1 MTISQ
6 KYWRSSA
13 TETNGV
19 YSMATDLFLEERRR
33 LILEQLKREGRVSV
47 KALSEALNVSAVTIR
62 QDLRTLEEAGYLQR
76 TYGGAVSPSSEQSG
90 PELSFDIRQRR
101 AKHEK
106 NEIARAAAALVQ
118 EDDSIALD
126 ASTTAFAIIPFLR
139 RFRRLIVVTNS
150 LMVAQNLLDAPQI
163 QVLLPGG
170 RLRRD
175 SIALVDGVTTLP
187 DINLNIGFFGTRG
200 ISAVVG
206 FTDSDPDEVVI
217 KRALVQRCLKPVIV
231 AHHDKWDKVAPYVFA
246 EPGAASAIV
255 TTPGVTVERA
265 KAFRSMGVEV
275 ITTPTSTDKS

>member
-1 MTISQ
+1 
-6 KYWRSSA
+6 
-13 TETNGV
+13 
-19 YSMATDLFLEERRR
+19 MATDLFLEERRR

-47 KALSEALNVSAVTIR
+47 KTLSETLNVSAVTIR

-106 NEIARAAAALVQ
+106 DQIARAAAALIH

-126 ASTTAFAIIPFLR
+126 ASTTAFAILPFLK
-139 RFRRLIVVTNS
+139 RFKRLVVVTNS

-163 QVLLPGG
+163 QVLMPGG

-175 SIALVDGVTTLP
+175 SIALVDGVTMLP

-200 ISAVVG
+200 ISPIVG
-206 FTDSDPDEVVI
+206 FTDSDPEEVAI
-217 KRALVQRCLKPVIV
+217 KRALVRRCLKPVIV

-246 EPGAASAIV
+246 EPTAASAIV
-255 TTPGVTVERA
+255 TTRGVTAEGARA
-265 KAFRSMGVEV
+265 FWSQGVEV
-275 ITTPTSTDKS
+275 ITPSVSDE